1 MAPLSGFA
9 QSSLHNTLRIHAHA
23 KLNLYLKVL
32 RKRKDGYHAIQTFF
46 ERIDLHDTLWL
57 QSLPEKRI
65 ILTTDSNELSND
77 ASNLVYRSAQLLQE
91 KLHINKGV
99 RIKLTKRIPIGSGM
113 GGGSSD
119 AASALVG
126 LNQLWKLKLSTKEL
140 MKFAHAL
147 GSDIAFFIQNE
158 PFCLGE
164 GRGERITPL
173 AGLRQVALWHV
184 LAVPKINVS
193 TKLVYQKWDT
203 LSELTRGQ
211 SDVKLLYSALK
222 NSDAG
227 LLSHSLYNSLE
238 SVTMQLYPQVRRVKL
253 CLARLGVEA
262 ILMSGSGS
270 TVFGIVSSRKDAL
283 KVCRQLMSAHPK
295 WRIFAVKT
303 V

>member
-1 MAPLSGFA
+1 MAPHPGFA
-9 QSSLHNTLRIHAHA
+9 QSPFHNTLRIHAHA

-32 RKRKDGYHAIQTFF
+32 RKRKDGYHAIQTLF

-65 ILTTDSNELSND
+65 ILTTDSNELSSD
-77 ASNLVYRSAQLLQE
+77 VSNLVYRSALLLQE

-99 RIKLTKRIPIGSGM
+99 KIKLAKRIPIGSGM

-119 AASALVG
+119 AASTLVG
-126 LNQLWKLKLSTKEL
+126 LNKLWKLKLSPKEL
-140 MKFAHAL
+140 MSFASAL
-147 GSDIAFFIQNE
+147 GSDVAFFIQNE
-158 PFCLGE
+158 PFALGE
-164 GRGERITPL
+164 GRGEKITPL
-173 AGLRQVALWHV
+173 TALRQAALWHV
-184 LAVPKINVS
+184 LAVPRINVS
-193 TKLVYQKWDT
+193 TRLVYQNWDA

-211 SDVKLLYSALK
+211 SGVTLLLSALK

-238 SVTMQLYPQVRRVKL
+238 SVTMQLYPQVARVKL

-262 ILMSGSGS
+262 ILMSGSGA

-283 KVCRQLMSAHPK
+283 KVCRQLKSAHPQ

-303 V
+303 I